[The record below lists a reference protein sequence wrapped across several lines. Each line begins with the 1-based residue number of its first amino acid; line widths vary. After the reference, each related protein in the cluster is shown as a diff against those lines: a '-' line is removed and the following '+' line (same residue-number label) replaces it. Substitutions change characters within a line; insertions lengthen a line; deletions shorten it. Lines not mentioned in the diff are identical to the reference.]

1 MLRGSVC
8 GGPSV
13 FLNNILYGK
22 DGLLAGLYLRG
33 PEQDVHLLHNLV
45 MVSAAAAR
53 SRYTQPLDA
62 MDLGKKI
69 AEIDD
74 MLLSIFDSRSF
85 SVDHNIS
92 LALLLQSFPESIRK
106 DGQYNYRYFAAAFAT
121 GPLAIYLEN
130 DLSRMLTCYQMG
142 RVIDN
147 VFTCSLKGDP
157 NGEKTG
163 LDLNGRGS
171 GSRHYGERTAA
182 SREVHPRGDVL
193 YGGSLQAGPPRPRGA
208 EYRGEQGQQHLPRGP
223 ECHADAAGAGSV
235 DAWESVCGAGAHG
248 GEGVERH
255 AVHSRGSG
263 GADEA

>member
-1 MLRGSVC
+1 MTPLMLAVVGGHAETIRLLLAACADITLLDVENKNALDHSRDFDREDVYLMAILKSSALGKANVIPWLEMDTPKMLRGSVC

-33 PEQDVHLLHNLV
+33 PEQDVHMLHNLV

-53 SRYTQPLDA
+53 SRFTQPLDA

-142 RVIDN
+142 ESDRQ
-147 VFTCSLKGDP
+147 C
-157 NGEKTG
+157 
-163 LDLNGRGS
+163 
-171 GSRHYGERTAA
+171 
-182 SREVHPRGDVL
+182 VHLLP
-193 YGGSLQAGPPRPRGA
+193 
-208 EYRGEQGQQHLPRGP
+208 QG
-223 ECHADAAGAGSV
+223 
-235 DAWESVCGAGAHG
+235 
-248 GEGVERH
+248 
-255 AVHSRGSG
+255 
-263 GADEA
+263 